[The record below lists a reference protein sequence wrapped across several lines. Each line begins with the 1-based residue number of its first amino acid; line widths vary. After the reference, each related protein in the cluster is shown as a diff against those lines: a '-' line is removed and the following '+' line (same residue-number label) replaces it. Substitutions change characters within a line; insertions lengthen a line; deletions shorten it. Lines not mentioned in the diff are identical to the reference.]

1 MEKRFFI
8 KNILRLLF
16 LLLSLH
22 VTSIPLKLKKVI
34 LTLSVPE
41 KLKNTIFEIPGQW
54 VTGSKRVKISVK
66 SQKKC
71 VGFTE
76 IA

>member
-41 KLKNTIFEIPGQW
+41 KLKNTIFEIPGQR

>member
-41 KLKNTIFEIPGQW
+41 KLKNTIFEIPGQQ